1 MTTPAQSKPAPSEPT
16 RTAPPKSDKDRVVIF
31 DTTLRDGEQCP
42 GATMTHE
49 EKLEVAEL
57 LDQMGVDIIE
67 AGFPIASEG
76 DFAAVNEIAKR
87 SKNAVICGLARAGFN
102 DIDRAGEAVK
112 PARQSRIHTF
122 ISTSPVHMKWK
133 LQLPAEKVYEMVIA
147 SVTRARK
154 YTDNVEWSCEDGTR
168 TEHDFL
174 CRCIEAAIKAGAT
187 TINIPDT
194 VGYTVPEEYFALI
207 KMVRDRVPN
216 SDQARFSVHCHDD
229 LGMAVA
235 NSLAGVRA
243 GARQIECTINGIGER
258 AGNAALEEAV
268 MAMRVRNDV
277 MPFWTGIDA
286 TMLTRASKLVSA
298 VTSFPVQYN
307 KAIVGRNAFAHES
320 GIHQD
325 GMLKHTQT
333 YEIMMPADV
342 GVKQTS
348 LVMGKHSGRHAF
360 AHKLEELGYKLAGNQ
375 LEDAFVRF
383 KALADRKKHVYDE
396 DIEALVDE
404 EIATAQDHIKL
415 VSLSVIAG
423 TRGPQR
429 ATMKLD
435 VDGKPML
442 EECEGNGPVDAIFN
456 CIKAMVPHEATL
468 ELYQVHAVTEGT
480 DAQAEVSVRLS
491 ESGRSV
497 TAKGA
502 DPDTLVASARAYIA
516 ALNKLVARR
525 ARTGRLEP
533 IAVGERR
540 IHSTDAG

>member
-1 MTTPAQSKPAPSEPT
+1 MTAPTKSEPARPEPT
-16 RTAPPKSDKDRVVIF
+16 KSDKDRVVIF

-49 EKLEVAEL
+49 EKLEVAAL
-57 LDQMGVDIIE
+57 LDEMGVDIIE
-67 AGFPIASEG
+67 AGFPIASDG
-76 DFAAVNEIAKR
+76 DFAAVNEIAR
-87 SKNAVICGLARAGFN
+87 RTKNAVVCGLARAAFK
-102 DIDRAGEAVK
+102 DIDICAEAIR
-112 PARQSRIHTF
+112 PAERRRIHTF
-122 ISTSPVHMKWK
+122 LSTSPVHMKYK
-133 LQLPAEKVYEMVIA
+133 LQKEPHDVYEMVIA
-147 SVTRARK
+147 QVARARGH
-154 YTDNVEWSCEDGTR
+154 TDDVEWSSEDGTR

-174 CRCIEAAIKAGAT
+174 CRCVEAAIKAGAT

-194 VGYTVPEEYFALI
+194 VGYSVPEEYFALI
-207 KMVRDRVPN
+207 KMVRERVPN
-216 SDQARFSVHCHDD
+216 SDQARFSVHCHND

-258 AGNAALEEAV
+258 AGNAALEEVV

-277 MPFWTGIDA
+277 MPFWNGVNSK
-286 TMLTRASKLVSA
+286 MLTRASKLVAA

-333 YEIMMPADV
+333 YEIMVPEDV

-360 AHKLEELGYKLAGNQ
+360 VHKLEELGYQLAGNQ

-396 DIEALVDE
+396 DLEALVDE
-404 EIATAQDHIKL
+404 EIATFQDHIKL
-415 VSLSVIAG
+415 VSLTVIAG
-423 TRGPQR
+423 THGPQR
-429 ATMKLD
+429 ATMK
-435 VDGKPML
+435 VDIAGKPAIA
-442 EECEGNGPVDAIFN
+442 ECEGNGPVDATFN
-456 CIKAMVPHEATL
+456 CIKAMVPHQAVL

-491 ESGRSV
+491 ENGRSV

-502 DPDTLVASARAYIA
+502 DPDTLVASAKAYLA

-525 ARTGRLEP
+525 LRGGEA

-540 IHSTDAG
+540 IHSTDVG

>member
-1 MTTPAQSKPAPSEPT
+1 MNTPAKSE
-16 RTAPPKSDKDRVVIF
+16 KDRVVIF

-67 AGFPIASEG
+67 AGFPVASEG

-87 SKNAVICGLARAGFN
+87 TKNAVVCGLSRAAFK
-102 DIDRAGEAVK
+102 DIDRCAEAIK
-112 PARQSRIHTF
+112 PAKRSRIHTF
-122 ISTSPVHMKWK
+122 LSTSPVHMKYK
-133 LQLPAEKVYEMVIA
+133 LQKEPQEVYEMVIA
-147 SVTRARK
+147 QVTRARN
-154 YTDNVEWSCEDGTR
+154 YTDDVEWSSEDGTR

-174 CRCIEAAIKAGAT
+174 CRCVEAAINAGAT

-207 KMVRDRVPN
+207 RMLHERVPN
-216 SDQARFSVHCHDD
+216 ADKARFSAHCHDD

-243 GARQIECTINGIGER
+243 GIRQIECTINGIGER
-258 AGNAALEEAV
+258 AGNAALEEVV
-268 MAMRVRNDV
+268 MAMKVRNDV
-277 MPFWTGIDA
+277 LPFWTGIDA
-286 TMLTRASKLVSA
+286 TMLTRASKLVA
-298 VTSFPVQYN
+298 AATSFPVQFN

-325 GMLKHTQT
+325 GMLKNAQT
-333 YEIMMPADV
+333 YEIMTPETV
-342 GVKQTS
+342 GVKQTT

-360 AHKLEELGYKLAGNQ
+360 VHKLEEMGYHLQSNQ

-404 EIATAQDHIKL
+404 EIAHAQDRIKL

-435 VDGKPML
+435 IDGRQQI
-442 EECEGNGPVDAIFN
+442 EECEGNGPVDAVFN
-456 CIKAMVPHEATL
+456 CVKAIVPHEAVL
-468 ELYQVHAVTEGT
+468 ELYQVHAVTAGT
-480 DAQAEVSVRLS
+480 DAQAEVSVRLA
-491 ESGRSV
+491 EGGRSV

-502 DPDTLVASARAYIA
+502 DPDTLVASAKAYLG
-516 ALNKLVARR
+516 ALNKLLVRR
-525 ARTGRLEP
+525 ARGNGEVV
-533 IAVGERR
+533 VGQKR
-540 IHSTDAG
+540 IHSTEVG

>member
-1 MTTPAQSKPAPSEPT
+1 MKPANTSPAKT
-16 RTAPPKSDKDRVVIF
+16 KAAPKAEADHVLIF

-49 EKLEVAEL
+49 EKLEVAEV
-57 LDQMGVDIIE
+57 LDTMGVDVIE
-67 AGFPIASEG
+67 AGFPIASDG
-76 DFAAVNEIAKR
+76 DFAAVHEIAKR
-87 SKNAVICGLARAGFN
+87 SKKAVICGLARASFK
-102 DIDRAGEAVK
+102 DIDRCAEAIK
-112 PARQSRIHTF
+112 PAEQRRIHTF
-122 ISTSPVHMKWK
+122 LSTSPVHMKYK
-133 LQLPAEKVYEMVIA
+133 LQKEPREVYEMVIA
-147 SVTRARK
+147 QVTRARN
-154 YTDNVEWSCEDGTR
+154 YTDDVEWSSEDGTR
-168 TEHDFL
+168 TEFDFL
-174 CRCIEAAIKAGAT
+174 CRCVEAAIKAGAT

-194 VGYTVPEEYFALI
+194 VGYTVPDEYFSLI
-207 KMVRDRVPN
+207 KRLREHVPN
-216 SDQARFSVHCHDD
+216 SDAARFSVHCHND

-258 AGNAALEEAV
+258 AGNASLEEVV

-277 MPFWTGIDA
+277 LPYWTRIDA

-298 VTSFPVQYN
+298 VTSFPVQFN

-333 YEIMMPADV
+333 YEIMMPEDV

-360 AHKLEELGYKLAGNQ
+360 VHKLEELGYQLAANQ

-415 VSLSVIAG
+415 ISLTVIAG

-429 ATMKLD
+429 ATMRLD
-435 VDGKPML
+435 IDGKSL
-442 EECEGNGPVDAIFN
+442 IDEREGNGPVDATFN
-456 CIKAMVPHEATL
+456 CIKAMVPHEAVL

-491 ESGRSV
+491 EQGRSV

-502 DPDTLVASARAYIA
+502 DPDTLVASAKAYLA
-516 ALNKLVARR
+516 ALNKLMIRR
-525 ARTGRLEP
+525 QRGKLEP
-533 IAVGERR
+533 IAVAERR
-540 IHSTDAG
+540 IHSQDVG